1 MFSEFPG
8 SRWRTK
14 LGRRGPAPKPTA
26 LRVLEGNPSHRPLPK
41 NEPKPMRAMPRRPA
55 LLTGEA
61 RLEWERQ
68 APRLFRLGVLTEVDG
83 SVLTLYCQNFK
94 RWLQAEAAVEKTLEA
109 TGRLNR
115 MRVLIAHRY
124 GQAVLQLAGQ
134 LGLSPS
140 ARARMSTVDRDDVD
154 DFAGILS

>member
-1 MFSEFPG
+1 
-8 SRWRTK
+8 
-14 LGRRGPAPKPTA
+14 
-26 LRVLEGNPSHRPLPK
+26 
-41 NEPKPMRAMPRRPA
+41 MPRRPA

-68 APRLFRLGVLTEVDG
+68 APRLFRLGLLTELDG
-83 SVLTLYCQNFK
+83 PVLTLYCQNWK
-94 RWLQAEAAVEKTLEA
+94 RWLQAEAAVEATLEA

-115 MRVLIAHRY
+115 MRVLVAQRY

-140 ARARMSTVDRDDVD
+140 ARTRINMGDHDEDRDDLL
-154 DFAGILS
+154 GILS